1 MTVLLM
7 WWWCRWWWHGQLSSG
22 DCCCCFFC
30 CENCFQSVSVSS
42 SFILAD
48 SHRQGLCFYGSL
60 VTFSVA
66 NQITALARRNTVKT
80 HLSPLN
86 GCRQWSTSSVCC
98 LFFAT
103 TTFWCSVNGKRT
115 PNNGAPRRERVS
127 IEPAP
132 PPPPRH
138 NHGAREQKKKENN
151 LQSLPIDN
159 HLQSAI
165 LYSISIFLWFLPNHS
180 LSRYRSSSV

>member
-1 MTVLLM
+1 M
-7 WWWCRWWWHGQLSSG
+7 SSG

-30 CENCFQSVSVSS
+30 CENCSQSVSLSS

-60 VTFSVA
+60 VTFSMA

-127 IEPAP
+127 IEPALP